1 MDTRIVG
8 KDSNSGL
15 TIIYYTLIVRFIFY
29 IACITQGKIL
39 IGLMTF
45 ELMLL
50 PFEIFAIRLIASD
63 LSQIVKKLQDLKPT
77 ERPIH
82 CSDKDELHFYIKD
95 QNVWVGY
102 QPKLGLEASMRRL
115 VRKRGPLLAV

>member
-1 MDTRIVG
+1 VDTRIVG

-63 LSQIVKKLQDLKPT
+63 LSQIVKKLQDLSKYKSSKNQMVVSKQQAKQSTPPVPNMDAQPPT
-77 ERPIH
+77 IQNSVPIP
-82 CSDKDELHFYIKD
+82 DM
-95 QNVWVGY
+95 NA
-102 QPKLGLEASMRRL
+102 QPPIL
-115 VRKRGPLLAV
+115 

>member
-1 MDTRIVG
+1 MATRIMG

-29 IACITQGKIL
+29 IACIIQGKIL

-50 PFEIFAIRLIASD
+50 PFEIIAIRLIASD
-63 LSQIVKKLQDLKPT
+63 LSQIVKKLQDLSKNKST
-77 ERPIH
+77 S
-82 CSDKDELHFYIKD
+82 C
-95 QNVWVGY
+95 NVWLPPPSMGS
-102 QPKLGLEASMRRL
+102 KLSKEPDGNHKTTSET
-115 VRKRGPLLAV
+115 